1 MSSIDSPARRR
12 GAWRAVS
19 YGVGGFLLA
28 IALAFLAGSQASEV
42 SAGNA
47 STTAIAVI
55 GPLGG
60 LAGTT
65 LASRR
70 HRGRRLTSHD
80 LALFWC
86 AVSTVIVISTYVY
99 LHIDQ
104 TSTATALI
112 TGAAGLRVMRI
123 GLIERSSFNARPVV
137 PRAPTFRRL
146 RAHHR

>member
-1 MSSIDSPARRR
+1 MSSIASRARRR

-19 YGVGGFLLA
+19 YGAGGYVLVAGLALLA
-28 IALAFLAGSQASEV
+28 GAPGPELV
-42 SAGNA
+42 AGNTSIA
-47 STTAIAVI
+47 TVAVI

-70 HRGRRLTSHD
+70 HRNGRLRSHD

-86 AVSTVIVISTYVY
+86 AVATVVFIATYVY
-99 LHIDQ
+99 LRVDQ
-104 TSTATALI
+104 ASAATALV

-123 GLIERSSFNARPVV
+123 ALMERTAGPAGLVAPRPH
-137 PRAPTFRRL
+137 TLRRL

>member
-1 MSSIDSPARRR
+1 MSSIASRARRR

-19 YGVGGFLLA
+19 YGVGGYVLVA
-28 IALAFLAGSQASEV
+28 ALALLAGSPGSELF
-42 SAGNA
+42 AGNT
-47 STTAIAVI
+47 STATVAVI

-70 HRGRRLTSHD
+70 YRNGRLRSHD

-86 AVSTVIVISTYVY
+86 AVTIVVVIATYVY
-99 LHIDQ
+99 LRVDQ
-104 TSTATALI
+104 ASTATGLV

-123 GLIERSSFNARPVV
+123 ALMERSAGPADLVA
-137 PRAPTFRRL
+137 PRAPTLRRL